1 MHASLITGRGRIEP
15 REFPEPKLAAGGAIV
30 DVAYCGICGTDVHAF
45 QSGDPYPPGLCGH
58 EWMGRVRDVADD
70 VATFAPGDR
79 VSVGILPPCGACA
92 QCRAGQGAWCYP
104 AMMSLGGGDPRGS
117 AHGAFAPRIAASAAR
132 LVRVPDAIS
141 DAAAALIEPATV
153 AYHGV
158 RLGRIRLG
166 DFAVVQG
173 AGPIGLFALQWVRH
187 AGAREIVVVEP
198 SPVRAALARSL
209 GATLTCTP
217 SEVAELVQDGTGG
230 LGADAVVECA
240 GRPETIQSA
249 VDLARRGGAV
259 TLIGLSDKDATI
271 RPGIWLMK
279 EVTVRCSI
287 AYEQRDFPP
296 VVEMLADGRVRAEPL
311 HTRTVGLSRLADAM
325 AELAAGGSR
334 DVKVLVDPTN

>member
-1 MHASLITGRGRIEP
+1 MRATLITGRGELEERA
-15 REFPEPKLAAGGAIV
+15 FPDPALVPGGAIV
-30 DVAYCGICGTDVHAF
+30 DVTYCGICGTDVHAY

-58 EWMGRVRDVADD
+58 EWVGRVREVASDVETLA
-70 VATFAPGDR
+70 AGDR
-79 VSVGILPPCGACA
+79 VSVGILPPCGGCV
-92 QCRAGQGAWCYP
+92 QCRAGHSPWCYP

-117 AHGAFAPRIAASAAR
+117 THGAFARALAASAAR

-158 RLGRIRLG
+158 RLGRIRIG

-198 SPVRAALARSL
+198 SPARASLARSL
-209 GATLTCTP
+209 GATVTCAP
-217 SEVAELVQDGTGG
+217 SEVAELVQDATGG

-249 VDLARRGGAV
+249 VDLVRRGGGV
-259 TLIGLSDKDATI
+259 TLIGLSDRDATI
-271 RPGIWLMK
+271 RPGFWLMK

-287 AYEQRDFPP
+287 AYEQRDFGP
-296 VVEMLADGRVRAEPL
+296 VVEMLADGRVRADPL
-311 HTRTVGLSRLADAM
+311 HTRTVGLSELGLAM
-325 AELAAGGSR
+325 SELAAGLAR
-334 DVKVLVDPTN
+334 DVKVLVDPTR